1 MIVILTMR
9 EVNLRSVDLNLLVVL
24 QQLLETRHVTRA
36 AEMLHM
42 SQPAV
47 SRALQRLRVT
57 FDDPLLVRTTQGYD
71 LSARAE
77 ELFPRLQ
84 ELLAGLTKLI
94 AESEFNP
101 AEAEDV
107 VRVYGL
113 DLEVA
118 CFVSPLIQILRREAP
133 RMRMEVRTEPRD
145 HFDLLEQGD
154 VHFCLTGMTPK
165 NSEDQYRRL
174 LISQTNSVCV
184 MSADHPLADSDLSL
198 EDYLTASHGLVSITG
213 RGPGLIDDRL
223 AALGQKRHLMLRLS
237 NFMTVAD
244 FCEDTDLLF
253 VLPEVVAKR
262 VALGRNIVLKPVP
275 EELRSSGINF
285 YLYWHERYH
294 RDPMC
299 IWIRQKIMQH
309 LQPVS
314 KSE

>member
-1 MIVILTMR
+1 MIVILIMR

-36 AEMLHM
+36 AELLHM

-47 SRALQRLRVT
+47 SRALQRLRAT

-77 ELFPRLQ
+77 ELLPRLQ

-94 AESEFNP
+94 AEPEFNP

-118 CFVSPLIQILRREAP
+118 CFVSPLIQVLRREAP
-133 RMRMEVRTEPRD
+133 KMRLEVRTEPRD
-145 HFDLLEQGD
+145 HFELLERGD
-154 VHFCLTGMTPK
+154 VHFCLTGMSPK
-165 NSEDQYRRL
+165 TAEDQYRRL

-184 MSADHPLADSDLSL
+184 MSADHPLADSELTL
-198 EDYLTASHGLVSITG
+198 EGYLTASHGLVSITG
-213 RGPGLIDDRL
+213 HGPGFVDDRL
-223 AALGQKRHLMLRLS
+223 AALGKKRHLALRLS

-244 FCEDTDLLF
+244 FCENTDLLF
-253 VLPEVVAKR
+253 VLPEVVAQR
-262 VALGRNIVLKPVP
+262 VARGRNVVLKHVP
-275 EELRSSGINF
+275 EELRSSSINF

-299 IWIRQKIMQH
+299 VWIRQQMMQY
-309 LQPVS
+309 LQQQ
-314 KSE
+314 